1 VIDALRA
8 VLSFRFAM
16 VLLGSLA
23 IAGGPVSAQNS
34 TRKLRAEPSELAGRA
49 GAAIGSRDSLTAAL
63 AAAQESGRLV
73 FWYVPTLRN
82 SPMDRKVELDRMM
95 AAGPFSWPAVTDL
108 LAERFVVVKAIPNA
122 ALAREYELTPVG
134 FIEPGF
140 LVLDASG
147 AVLDRVDQI
156 TTLSPRWFVDR
167 LGASLAKD
175 DEALAK
181 AASAVTLLERL
192 AVDDIEDASADLR
205 AFADGARR
213 WWSGD
218 EVAAEAIWRR
228 LIQDSADSPWA
239 AKAAAELE
247 SHGPLTHGFEIP
259 WSPLPDS
266 LRRGQAVA
274 GTQASEGAFTP
285 AQLATSAVRYFATQ
299 QRSHGGFVDSRYDF
313 GGTDSLPNVWTAITA
328 LAGLAALELQRGSE
342 EEVRDVARRI
352 SARALDYVED
362 EKHLALED
370 RDELI
375 WAHIYCARFGVGVL
389 ERGAPECADRA
400 RSLVQ
405 RSVAGIVTLQ
415 PESGAWF
422 HEYANPF
429 VIASCLL
436 ALAEARRVDVLAPQA
451 VIDRGVLALLRCRAE
466 NGAYSYGYSERGK
479 PRAAV
484 EGGVGRMPH
493 AELALLRSGHG
504 SPEAMQRAI
513 EASFEWHDELAKVRK
528 YDDHASRHGYGGFFF
543 WFDVLARTEAI
554 AALADGEFRSRCVG
568 RQRAQILALPE
579 IDGCFVDSHELG
591 RVYGTAMAHLCL
603 GRLEPR

>member
-1 VIDALRA
+1 MV
-8 VLSFRFAM
+8 VL
-16 VLLGSLA
+16 GGLA
-23 IAGGPVSAQNS
+23 IAGGTASAQNS

-49 GAAIGSRDSLTAAL
+49 GAAVGFGDSLEVAL
-63 AAAQESGRLV
+63 ASAQESGRRV

-95 AAGPFSWPAVTDL
+95 AAGPFSWSAVTDL
-108 LAERFVVVKAIPNA
+108 LAERFVVVKAVPNA
-122 ALAREYELTPVG
+122 ALAREYGLTPVG

-140 LVLDASG
+140 LVLDAGG

-175 DEALAK
+175 DEALSK
-181 AASAVTLLERL
+181 AVTAVTLLERL
-192 AVDDIEDASADLR
+192 AVGDVEDAPSALR

-213 WWSGD
+213 WWGGD
-218 EVAAEAIWRR
+218 EVAAEAIWRD
-228 LIQDSADSPWA
+228 LTEDSAASPWA
-239 AKAAAELE
+239 AKAAAEME
-247 SHGPLTHGFEIP
+247 GHGPLTHGFEIP
-259 WSPLPDS
+259 WSPLPDG
-266 LRRGQAVA
+266 LRRGPAVA
-274 GTQASEGAFTP
+274 GTQASEGVFTP
-285 AQLATSAVRYFATQ
+285 AQLAASALRFFATQ

-313 GGTDSLPNVWTAITA
+313 GGTDSLPNVWVAITA
-328 LAGLAALELQRGSE
+328 LAGLAALELQPGSTGDE
-342 EEVRDVARRI
+342 RELAGRI

-375 WAHIYCARFGVGVL
+375 WAHIYCARFGVGML
-389 ERGAPECADRA
+389 ERGAPDLADRA
-400 RSLVQ
+400 RALVQ
-405 RSVAGIVTLQ
+405 RSVAGMVLLQ

-436 ALAEARRVDVLAPQA
+436 ALDEARRVDVLSPQA

-466 NGAYSYGYSERGK
+466 NGAYSYGYSARGK

-504 SPEAMQRAI
+504 SADAMQRAI

-554 AALADGEFRSRCVG
+554 AALADGESRSRYVE
-568 RQRAQILALPE
+568 RQREQILALPE

-603 GRLEPR
+603 GRLDLR